1 MNSKLRAFREEQKL
15 SILEMSKSLGV
26 SKSTYEKVEYGQRTP
41 SYNFVKRFK
50 LKYPASDTDSLFL
63 PPTTQKTCDS

>member
-1 MNSKLRAFREEQKL
+1 MNSRLRSFREQQRL

-26 SKSTYEKVEYGQRTP
+26 SKSNYEKVEYGQRTP

-50 LKYPASDTDSLFL
+50 RKYPMADTDALFFD
-63 PPTTQKTCDS
+63 DSYTENV